1 MLGDI
6 ARLAQDAG
14 EIALRHFERLGV
26 DAVEA
31 KGHLDLVTV
40 ADREAEA
47 FITAGLAKLFPDD
60 GVFGEEGAS
69 AQGRSGRLW
78 VIDPIDGTF
87 NFVRGGDQW
96 AVSIGL
102 YDKGRPQAGV
112 IYAPVKRQTFAGG
125 LGAPATLNGAPIIR
139 PGDFDRSR
147 GCIGVGMHP
156 RIPAAKRLELLKFVM
171 QQNMM
176 IRCCGSSTVSLME
189 LACGQVD
196 GYVGVGEST
205 WDVMAALP
213 ILASLGIE
221 STLDW
226 PALELSDKLAYACGS
241 PPALD
246 LVGQILPALI

>member
-1 MLGDI
+1 
-6 ARLAQDAG
+6 
-14 EIALRHFERLGV
+14 
-26 DAVEA
+26 
-31 KGHLDLVTV
+31 
-40 ADREAEA
+40 
-47 FITAGLAKLFPDD
+47 
-60 GVFGEEGAS
+60 
-69 AQGRSGRLW
+69 
-78 VIDPIDGTF
+78 
-87 NFVRGGDQW
+87 
-96 AVSIGL
+96 
-102 YDKGRPQAGV
+102 
-112 IYAPVKRQTFAGG
+112 
-125 LGAPATLNGAPIIR
+125 
-139 PGDFDRSR
+139 
-147 GCIGVGMHP
+147 
-156 RIPAAKRLELLKFVM
+156 M